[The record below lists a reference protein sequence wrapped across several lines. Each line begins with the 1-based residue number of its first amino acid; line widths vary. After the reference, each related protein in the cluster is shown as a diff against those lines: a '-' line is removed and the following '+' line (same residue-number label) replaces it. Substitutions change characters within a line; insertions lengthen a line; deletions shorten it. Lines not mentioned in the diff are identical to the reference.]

1 MSGAFLCSDLVP
13 SWKRSEAG
21 DSYECDL
28 FSNCPG
34 ELLGEWVSMADQGK
48 KPSKGETPGK
58 IPAAVRS
65 CREIWGEGHGPAFML
80 PLPCHAHPG
89 ETMTPGLFKVSLWL
103 QHREAPVARSVLR
116 REFQVPALRSKSTQK
131 LGDGLLKRPGD
142 SRALWVVGRV
152 VWHSASCRGA
162 RRVSLESSVG
172 IFSGRQWR

>member
-1 MSGAFLCSDLVP
+1 
-13 SWKRSEAG
+13 
-21 DSYECDL
+21 
-28 FSNCPG
+28 
-34 ELLGEWVSMADQGK
+34 MADQGK

-80 PLPCHAHPG
+80 PLPCRAHPG
-89 ETMTPGLFKVSLWL
+89 DTVTPGLFKVSLWL

-116 REFQVPALRSKSTQK
+116 REFQKP
-131 LGDGLLKRPGD
+131 GEGLLKRPGD

-152 VWHSASCRGA
+152 VWYSTSCRGA

-172 IFSGRQWR
+172 IFSGRQWRRCERMCVFHRSQHRLPSSLSSAVSRLLESRDSPVHSPVE